1 MEKYVTVSGDQW
13 DMVSFLLFGTE
24 QYTGDLMQANMEY
37 MDIVVFPAGIALNVP
52 DIDTERSDLPPW
64 REEIDEESDG
74 DEFYEESE
82 EGF

>member
-37 MDIVVFPAGIALNVP
+37 MNIFVFPSDISLNVSIY
-52 DIDTERSDLPPW
+52 D
-64 REEIDEESDG
+64 
-74 DEFYEESE
+74 
-82 EGF
+82 